1 MPIGDLSGWKQV
13 FKDDFTKDA
22 TLGSWSYNDNDYNS
36 DRVVYT
42 GDYGGQ
48 WKTYPDGWPDTNR
61 NQSEYRPSRVVS
73 VANGKMNL
81 WLHSENGKAMG
92 AVPFPF
98 IGTPNSNSSADTDQL
113 YGKYVIRFRSDAVK
127 GYKTAWLLW
136 PQSGNWPYDGEL
148 DFPEGDLNS
157 FMHRQNGTAGS
168 DQDYF
173 GTGKTYTSWHT
184 ATIEWSPNKL
194 VYDLDGQQATFT
206 SRVPNTP
213 MHYVMQTE
221 TCMFGCQD
229 LTTAGNLEVDWITIY
244 QYSPGTVA
252 SGGVTSVPTLALT
265 ATPKPTITPAPTV
278 KPTPTTLP
286 TPIPAPSF
294 STNTYVEAEA
304 GNIRLPFKKYNG
316 SVYQTTNNQGNA
328 AAGGAA
334 TYVFTVPTAGVYTLE
349 ALVNAPTLASDSVSV
364 NIDNQPQDPSMVWDI
379 RLTHGVELRRLS
391 WRGTGSADA
400 SNQQYNPKVFTLTAG
415 RHTVIIRG
423 REANVQID
431 KIRLIS
437 MVSGISA
444 TYFDNQN
451 FTGTS
456 KVQID
461 PTINFDWG
469 SGSPVA
475 GISND
480 TFSVRWTGFVLPTTS
495 ETYTFTTTSDD
506 GVRLWVNNQRL
517 VDQWKDQG
525 STDYSGSLYLEA
537 GRLYPV
543 TMEFYDN
550 AFQAVAKLMWSSPTI
565 PKQIIPQSRLLTQ

>member
-1 MPIGDLSGWKQV
+1 
-13 FKDDFTKDA
+13 
-22 TLGSWSYNDNDYNS
+22 
-36 DRVVYT
+36 
-42 GDYGGQ
+42 
-48 WKTYPDGWPDTNR
+48 
-61 NQSEYRPSRVVS
+61 
-73 VANGKMNL
+73 
-81 WLHSENGKAMG
+81 
-92 AVPFPF
+92 
-98 IGTPNSNSSADTDQL
+98 
-113 YGKYVIRFRSDAVK
+113 
-127 GYKTAWLLW
+127 
-136 PQSGNWPYDGEL
+136 
-148 DFPEGDLNS
+148 
-157 FMHRQNGTAGS
+157 
-168 DQDYF
+168 
-173 GTGKTYTSWHT
+173 
-184 ATIEWSPNKL
+184 
-194 VYDLDGQQATFT
+194 
-206 SRVPNTP
+206 
-213 MHYVMQTE
+213 
-221 TCMFGCQD
+221 
-229 LTTAGNLEVDWITIY
+229 
-244 QYSPGTVA
+244 
-252 SGGVTSVPTLALT
+252 
-265 ATPKPTITPAPTV
+265 
-278 KPTPTTLP
+278 
-286 TPIPAPSF
+286 
-294 STNTYVEAEA
+294 
-304 GNIRLPFKKYNG
+304 
-316 SVYQTTNNQGNA
+316 
-328 AAGGAA
+328 
-334 TYVFTVPTAGVYTLE
+334 
-349 ALVNAPTLASDSVSV
+349 
-364 NIDNQPQDPSMVWDI
+364 MVWDI